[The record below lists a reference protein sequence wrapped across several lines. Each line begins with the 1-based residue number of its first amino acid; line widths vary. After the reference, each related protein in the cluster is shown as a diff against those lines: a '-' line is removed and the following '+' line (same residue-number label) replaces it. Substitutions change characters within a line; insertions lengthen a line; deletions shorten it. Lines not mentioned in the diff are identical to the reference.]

1 MIPEAREVHLSRKD
15 RKVLEACCRS
25 PVTLQ
30 RDLKRARIVLLA
42 ADGRS
47 TRSIAKE
54 VGVQPRIVSLWRH
67 RYADHGLEGLQD
79 KPRPG
84 KQPIYTKTTD
94 KRILKLLDK
103 PPPQGFARWT
113 GPLLAEALGD
123 VDVQYVWRFLRSH
136 KIDLVARKSWC
147 ESNDPNFTAKAA
159 DVVGLY
165 VAPPAKAIVLCVDE
179 KPSIQAL
186 ERAQGY
192 LKLPNGRALTG
203 QSHDYKRHGTTT
215 LFAALE
221 VATGKII
228 ATHSKRRRRVE
239 FLDFMNSV
247 TAAFPNRKLHVIL
260 DNLNTHK
267 KNEDWLKAH
276 PNVQF
281 HFTPTSASWLNQV
294 EVWFSILQGQSLSGT
309 SFTSLKQLQEHIDA
323 YVNAYNDRAEPFV
336 WTKKKVRQRV
346 SKAAVSLSSDSGY
359 YFERLSLCWS
369 SGQRKTIMDREHVKD
384 AADKVKG
391 AIKEGA
397 GKLSGDKHIETEGK
411 IDKAKGSAHNAV
423 GDVKDAARDAADALK
438 K

>member
-67 RYADHGLEGLQD
+67 RYADHGLEGLKD

-136 KIDLVARKSWC
+136 KIDLAARKSWC
-147 ESNDPNFTAKAA
+147 ESTDPNFTAKAA

-228 ATHSKRRRRVE
+228 AAHSKRRRRVE

-247 TAAFPNRKLHVIL
+247 SAAFPGRKLHVIL

-267 KNEDWLKAH
+267 KNEHWLKAH

-323 YVNAYNDRAEPFV
+323 YVNAYNDKAEPFRLDQEKGPSTPV
-336 WTKKKVRQRV
+336 QRPPYH
-346 SKAAVSLSSDSGY
+346 SALIPGTSWRFASGP
-359 YFERLSLCWS
+359 RT
-369 SGQRKTIMDREHVKD
+369 R
-384 AADKVKG
+384 
-391 AIKEGA
+391 
-397 GKLSGDKHIETEGK
+397 
-411 IDKAKGSAHNAV
+411 SA
-423 GDVKDAARDAADALK
+423 
-438 K
+438 